1 MSQEIHNK
9 AAPFIKWLQE
19 AEEEES
25 DSEEESDEEVEIE
38 YNDRAQIT
46 PLKPVATPAQP
57 KRAEAGGDEEAD
69 DFDIDA
75 I

>member
-1 MSQEIHNK
+1 MSQEIHTK
-9 AAPFIKWLQE
+9 AAPFVKWLQE

-25 DSEEESDEEVEIE
+25 ESEEDSDEEVEIE

-46 PLKPVATPAQP
+46 PLKPVVTTQV
-57 KRAEAGGDEEAD
+57 KNKVVDDEDAD